1 MLVELSEGLLLYR
14 YLSLNKAS
22 PGKIGKKSFEKNFI
36 SKNYQY
42 VYTTYV
48 MNLKQSISL
57 KVNMNRKWIFV
68 TVLIFLL
75 FCLVYIFCRIR
86 FSFWIWIL
94 SKIRII
100 FTKILL
106 SGFTVLRIPV
116 TVNYTC
122 TSTVDNAGCQIRKI
136 TKRSQIL
143 RVDPG
148 SVNSASASVIKTNP
162 PQHCSS

>member
-1 MLVELSEGLLLYR
+1 MLVELSEGLVLYR
-14 YLSLNKAS
+14 YLSLSKAS
-22 PGKIGKKSFEKNFI
+22 PGKIGKFWKKFYFKKLSI
-36 SKNYQY
+36 R
-42 VYTTYV
+42 VHYV

-148 SVNSASASVIKTNP
+148 SVNSASAPVIKTNP